1 MSRQRLLFIGGMLV
15 AGLLIMLQ
23 VVFIVREGD
32 AVVVTTFGRP
42 VRDLA
47 EPGLYGRW
55 PWPIQRVYRFDRRV
69 QSFEG
74 PFEQVLTRD
83 GKNLLVSLFAGW
95 RILEPTPFLERVG
108 TQEQAERNLEG
119 LLRNY
124 TSATLGRYH
133 FSHLV
138 NVNPDAIQF
147 DAIETEI
154 LDALQ
159 SEARDRYGIEVTF
172 LGIRRLGLPEAITER
187 VFDRMRAERSELAER
202 YRSEGESEALRI
214 RAEADSEREQVL
226 ARAAAEAKRIRAEG
240 EAEAATSYSVF
251 AENAELAIFLRKLDA
266 LEQIMTNQT
275 TVVLSSDAEPF
286 DLLKGPGA
294 IGDKE

>member
-1 MSRQRLLFIGGMLV
+1 MSRQRLLFIGGLLV
-15 AGLLIMLQ
+15 AALLIMLQ

-42 VRDLA
+42 VRSLTA
-47 EPGLYGRW
+47 AGLYGRW
-55 PWPIQRVYRFDRRV
+55 PWPIQRVYRFDRRI

-74 PFEQVLTRD
+74 PFEQALTQD
-83 GKNLLVSLFAGW
+83 GKNVLVSLYSGW
-95 RILEPTPFLERVG
+95 RILDPIPFLERVG
-108 TQEQAERNLEG
+108 TREQAERNLEG

-124 TSATLGRYH
+124 TSATLGRYA
-133 FSHLV
+133 FAHLV
-138 NVNPDAIQF
+138 NVNPDAIRF

-154 LDALQ
+154 LDALER
-159 SEARDRYGIEVTF
+159 EARDRYGIEVMF

-214 RAEADSEREQVL
+214 RAEADSEREQAL
-226 ARAAAEAKRIRAEG
+226 ARAAAAAKRIRAEG
-240 EAEAATSYSVF
+240 EAEAAEFYGVF
-251 AENAELAIFLRKLDA
+251 VENAGLAIFLRKLDA

-286 DLLKGPGA
+286 DLLKGPGH
-294 IGDKE
+294 IE